1 MNIYVPNIPAPQ
13 YIRQIRTTIVGKIDN
28 NTIIVGDF
36 NTPLSSMERLFRQKI
51 NKVTQTLNDTLEL
64 TDIYRAFHPNAA
76 ERTFLSCAQGT
87 RSRNDHRLGH
97 QRRPWQI

>member
-1 MNIYVPNIPAPQ
+1 MYIPNIPAPQ
-13 YIRQIRTTIVGKIDN
+13 YIRQVITAIEGKIDN

-51 NKVTQTLNDTLEL
+51 NKVTQSLNDTFEL
-64 TDIYRAFHPNAA
+64 TGIYRAFHPNAA
-76 ERTFLSCAQGT
+76 ECTLFSCAQAT
-87 RSRNDHRLGH
+87 LSRSDCRLGH